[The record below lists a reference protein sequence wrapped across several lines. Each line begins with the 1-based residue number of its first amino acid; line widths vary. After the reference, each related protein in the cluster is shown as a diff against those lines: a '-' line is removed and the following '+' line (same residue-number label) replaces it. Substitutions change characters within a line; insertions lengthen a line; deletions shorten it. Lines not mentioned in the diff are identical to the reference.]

1 MDEEVRN
8 LLLAWNLEEYA
19 EVFKRGTMAPCT
31 KPPPTSLEL
40 SEEEKPLT
48 PQAAAQ
54 DIKIIKTNLVTFGYG
69 HLAALYGL
77 YLGVTSAHWGT
88 LLLAYIIFVAAAIGV
103 TAGAHRLWAH
113 RTYKATLPLQILLM
127 IMNTFAF
134 QNTAIT
140 DTEADPHNATR
151 GFFYSHMGWLL
162 VKKNE
167 HTLST
172 AWHITVLRYILNL
185 HITFLVNSAAHFW
198 GNKPYDKSIRPVQSL
213 PVSFVAFGEGFH
225 NYHHVFPW
233 DYKAAELGNNRL
245 NVSTKF
251 IDFFAWLGWAYDLKS
266 VPDEMVRSR
275 ADRTGDGTNLWGW
288 GDVDMDDEMRNGAVV
303 LNKAD

>member
-1 MDEEVRN
+1 
-8 LLLAWNLEEYA
+8 
-19 EVFKRGTMAPCT
+19 MAPCT

-140 DTEADPHNATR
+140 YAVPFI
-151 GFFYSHMGWLL
+151 GSVCFLL
-162 VKKNE
+162 PTIIPMYFWGE
-167 HTLST
+167 TLNT

-251 IDFFAWLGWAYDLKS
+251 ILRLCG
-266 VPDEMVRSR
+266 
-275 ADRTGDGTNLWGW
+275 LWS
-288 GDVDMDDEMRNGAVV
+288 N
-303 LNKAD
+303 